1 MKEKLKSMIN
11 IIHLSLFFLFFFF
24 SKIRVFKMNYIIFF
38 LIKKGQND
46 SKYDIHIYYPFFINI
61 YIISYHKLLFFI
73 VSSNY

>member
-1 MKEKLKSMIN
+1 
-11 IIHLSLFFLFFFF
+11 
-24 SKIRVFKMNYIIFF
+24 MNYIIFF